1 MNRLRYLI
9 AIPVAVLLLA
19 CANDKTPQ
27 NNRDTMTQRQK
38 DSVFG
43 QSGLP
48 NASAVTK
55 AQRAADTLDAQRKR
69 LDSAMAKPDTTS

>member
-1 MNRLRYLI
+1 MLRRIHLAALPLAVVLI
-9 AIPVAVLLLA
+9 SCSDSKPA
-19 CANDKTPQ
+19 
-27 NNRDTMTQRQK
+27 NNRDTMTKRQR

-43 QSGLP
+43 QSAIP

-55 AQRAADTLDAQRKR
+55 AMAAADSLEARRKR